1 MATQE
6 QKQALTAL
14 YVGYYDRAP
23 DPDGLQFW
31 IDQIDNGREFSTIA
45 ADFAAAPE
53 ALAKYPYLST
63 PDVSTPST
71 FITSIYLNLFGR
83 TPDQAGLDFWTGV
96 LNDGSVSVAEM
107 IEEIIMGAVN
117 DEDAGTFDK
126 TVLDNKIE
134 VGLDFAE
141 STADVSGFEF
151 DADAKMA
158 AEAAVNGVTEDPA
171 TVEAAK
177 AATDAYLAGETN
189 QGDTLTLTA
198 GEDVLTGTA
207 ANDTFSA
214 PLVASTFGIQVQTL
228 NATDTLDGGE
238 GTDRLNVTL
247 NDSGGFGGSTTGSPL
262 ISNVEQFFVRAVS
275 DSDFDMT
282 GVSGA
287 EQLWND
293 RSTAQLDFKNVQ
305 EGAVIGLNGARAQ
318 TSVDYAAGVLGDDF
332 TQTVVAQ
339 GAGTATQAVDLN
351 IDTAGSDMI
360 TGLNLNAASGV
371 NNIVLED
378 DAASIADL
386 TISGDAALMLA
397 ADGNFSSIETVE
409 ATAYTGD
416 LELDISGQAD
426 GSELNVALGGGDD
439 ALTVAAGVVYDA
451 DLTDADDTLATLDGG
466 EGTDNLVLD
475 LEGYAFTDGLQD
487 FNFGKVSGFETL
499 TIARD
504 AVLDS
509 NPTGD
514 ELDLSETGFTSLV
527 VDAAINV
534 NGDVTIVG
542 SEDLGTITLNGEVA
556 TTAGSVILEDLETV
570 ELNANADV
578 TADLVAEEL
587 VSATLNVGEDVTVD
601 VQSLSADLLETLTVN
616 LGENGVL
623 TGPTAGSAAAL
634 TTVTVTGGADSFASY
649 VFGGEEESLSTI
661 DLSGMAGAD
670 GESAD
675 SDAGADI
682 EFVGD
687 VGNDLSILIG
697 SGDLD
702 YISNDLGAGT
712 LMDAQGD
719 DRETF
724 SFTGEDIG
732 LIDIAGFTSGVGSN
746 GDRIDFSAFEAVSGL
761 NDLEITFDGTNTT
774 IVAADGEFDGTITIQ
789 GADLSTDAFN
799 FIF

>member
-247 NDSGGFGGSTTGSPL
+247 NDNGAFGGSTTGSPL

-275 DSDFDMT
+275 ASDFDMT

-318 TSVDYAAGVLGDDF
+318 TSVDYAAGALGDDF

-397 ADGNFSSIETVE
+397 ADGSFSSIETVD

-416 LELDISGQAD
+416 LELDISGQD
-426 GSELNVALGGGDD
+426 VGTDLNVALGGGADSL
-439 ALTVAAGVVYDA
+439 AVNVETLTAADEE
-451 DLTDADDTLATLDGG
+451 DLAMLDGG
-466 EGTDNLVLD
+466 EGEDNLTLNSFSAAAD
-475 LEGYAFTDGLQD
+475 ISAL
-487 FNFGKVSGFETL
+487 NFANVSGFEQLTL
-499 TIARD
+499 DFPTID
-504 AVLDS
+504 VED
-509 NPTGD
+509 NT
-514 ELDLSETGFTSLV
+514 LDLSETEFTSLV
-527 VDAAINV
+527 VDGGISGTTGGTFTV
-534 NGDVTIVG
+534 IG
-542 SEDLGTITLNGEVA
+542 SEDFNAITVNEAVSAGTFTLEGF
-556 TTAGSVILEDLETV
+556 ETLT
-570 ELNANADV
+570 LNANDDV
-578 TADLVAEEL
+578 TADFVAEDL
-587 VSATLNVGEDVTVD
+587 VDLTLTLDEDSTFTVTSLNADALESMTLN
-601 VQSLSADLLETLTVN
+601 
-616 LGENGVL
+616 LGDDSDFV
-623 TGPTAGSAAAL
+623 GPTSGTAAAL
-634 TTVTVTGGADSFASY
+634 ATIDINGGDDSTAQY
-649 VFGGEEESLSTI
+649 TFGGEEESLATV
-661 DLSGMAGAD
+661 DMTDMSGATTLT
-670 GESAD
+670 
-675 SDAGADI
+675 
-682 EFVGD
+682 FVGD
-687 VGNDLSILIG
+687 IEADLSFLIG
-697 SGDLD
+697 NGDLT
-702 YISNDLGAGT
+702 YTGF
-712 LMDAQGD
+712 DADED

-724 SFTGEDIG
+724 GFTGDEIG
-732 LIDIAGFTSGVGSN
+732 TINIGGFTSGVGSN

-761 NDLEITFDGTNTT
+761 NDLEITFDGNDTT
-774 IVAADGEFDGTITIQ
+774 IVAADGEFDGTITVQ
-789 GADLSTDAFN
+789 GTDLSTDAFN

>member
-397 ADGNFSSIETVE
+397 ADGSFSSIETVD

-416 LELDISGQAD
+416 LELDISGQD
-426 GSELNVALGGGDD
+426 VGTDLNVALGGGADS
-439 ALTVAAGVVYDA
+439 LTVNVETLTAADEE
-451 DLTDADDTLATLDGG
+451 DLAMLDGG
-466 EGTDNLVLD
+466 EGEDNLTLNSFSAAAD
-475 LEGYAFTDGLQD
+475 ISAL
-487 FNFGKVSGFETL
+487 NFANVSGFEQLTL
-499 TIARD
+499 DFPTID
-504 AVLDS
+504 VED
-509 NPTGD
+509 NT
-514 ELDLSETGFTSLV
+514 LDLSETEFTGLV
-527 VDAAINV
+527 VDGGIS
-534 NGDVTIVG
+534 GTTGGTGTFTIVG
-542 SEDLGTITLNGEVA
+542 SEDFNAITVNEAVSAGTFTLEGF
-556 TTAGSVILEDLETV
+556 ETLT
-570 ELNANADV
+570 LNANDDV
-578 TADLVAEEL
+578 TADFVAEDL
-587 VSATLNVGEDVTVD
+587 VDLTLTLDEDSTFTVTSLNADALESMTLN
-601 VQSLSADLLETLTVN
+601 
-616 LGENGVL
+616 LGDDSDFV
-623 TGPTAGSAAAL
+623 GPTSGTAAAL
-634 TTVTVTGGADSFASY
+634 ATIDINGGDDSTAVY
-649 VFGGEEESLSTI
+649 TFGGEEESLATV
-661 DLSGMAGAD
+661 DMTDMSGATTLN
-670 GESAD
+670 
-675 SDAGADI
+675 
-682 EFVGD
+682 FVGD
-687 VGNDLSILIG
+687 IEADLSFLIG
-697 SGDLD
+697 NGDLT
-702 YISNDLGAGT
+702 YTGG
-712 LMDAQGD
+712 DADED

-724 SFTGEDIG
+724 AFTGDEIG
-732 LIDIAGFTSGVGSN
+732 TINIGGFTSGVGSN

-761 NDLEITFDGTNTT
+761 NDLEITFDGNDTT
-774 IVAADGEFDGTITIQ
+774 IVAADGEFDGTITVQ
-789 GADLSTDAFN
+789 GTDLSTDAFN